1 MSLFAHHGHAE
12 RTTSGGGRSR
22 RLRCSWRPAT
32 SACWLLATLAL
43 CGSVR
48 AQTAIT
54 DANIGTAVAACL
66 AVDPVGG
73 ICPNTAY
80 GSMLGWDTSAVTDM
94 NWLFE
99 NKGSFNADISAW
111 NVGQVTDM
119 SGSKSRPCG
128 RCCRGH
134 GPGGARADASLR
146 VVGGGAC

>member
-1 MSLFAHHGHAE
+1 M
-12 RTTSGGGRSR
+12 
-22 RLRCSWRPAT
+22 
-32 SACWLLATLAL
+32 AL

-54 DANIGTAVAACL
+54 DANIRTAVAACL

-80 GSMLGWDTSAVTDM
+80 GSMPDWDTSAITDM
-94 NWLFE
+94 SSLFQS
-99 NKGSFNADISAW
+99 KDIFNADISAW

-119 SGSKSRPCG
+119 NRSKSRLCG